1 MTSLE
6 NKGVKIYLLP
16 SIRLQGRGLPLN
28 MAAVHPKM
36 ILTHTRKRGEERHG
50 YSSPQGKVGN
60 GRRATALT
68 EKPPPPHPIHPHSLR
83 WTRTPIWSL
92 LPTEQPS
99 VTPLSLAL
107 SLSSTSTSL
116 YSFNASKRMLPSLW
130 KRKRRGKVMSSVL
143 RPSPAIWN
151 SGAVSLLLPSLSSE
165 KEDNSQPF
173 CWLRY
178 SVRT

>member
-1 MTSLE
+1 MTNRIKRQEKGTVLWEEMLFKVQKRKTSLE
-6 NKGVKIYLLP
+6 TKRVKIYLLP
-16 SIRLQGRGLPLN
+16 SIRLPGRGLPLN

-36 ILTHTRKRGEERHG
+36 ILTHTRKRGEERHC

-60 GRRATALT
+60 GRRAAALPT
-68 EKPPPPHPIHPHSLR
+68 EKPPPPHPTPF
-83 WTRTPIWSL
+83 TRIRSDGRERRY

-116 YSFNASKRMLPSLW
+116 YSFSASKRMLPSLW

-143 RPSPAIWN
+143 RPSPAI
-151 SGAVSLLLPSLSSE
+151 
-165 KEDNSQPF
+165 
-173 CWLRY
+173 
-178 SVRT
+178 